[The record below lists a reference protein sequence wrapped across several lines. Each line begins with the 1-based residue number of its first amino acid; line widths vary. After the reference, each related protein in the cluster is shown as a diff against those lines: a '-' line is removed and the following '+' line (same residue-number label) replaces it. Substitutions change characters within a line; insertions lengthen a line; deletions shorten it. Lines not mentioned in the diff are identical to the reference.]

1 MSNPHCGC
9 YHDGQT
15 LEGKALPF
23 REAGSL
29 SYRKTFARI
38 AQHVAPFNRDKRH
51 RAGPGS
57 LYIKSVFVDRIKVY
71 GEAGKGG
78 RGCVSFRREKFVP
91 KGGPDGGDGGRGGDV
106 ILRADLHTDNLTG
119 LFYEPILKAKRGGHG
134 MGKKMHGRSAPDKIV
149 KVPVGTVVYRAGDV
163 ALANAAEKEEQGKR
177 STLNEEAEGVAAV
190 VGQAIRL
197 PEEGAAPPIAGLEP
211 IADLTVDGQE
221 FVLAAGGKGGK
232 GNVHFKSSRNRAP
245 IQYTEGEEGEQGHFM
260 LELRT
265 IADAG
270 LVGYPNAG
278 KSTLLTK
285 ISAARSK
292 IAPYP
297 FTTLHPVIGVVDFSG
312 YHRATVADIPGLIEG
327 AHRDVGLGHDFL
339 RHITRCQI
347 LIFVVDIAG
356 SEARNPIED
365 LQSLRREIDL
375 YDPRLSQRAWFVV
388 ANKMDLP
395 EAEENLQAL
404 RRRFASIEVL
414 PVSAATGEGIEEL
427 KQKLAAWLKKEEAA
441 REVTAPQAST

>member
-1 MSNPHCGC
+1 MN
-9 YHDGQT
+9 Y
-15 LEGKALPF
+15 EK
-23 REAGSL
+23 R
-29 SYRKTFARI
+29 RRAR
-38 AQHVAPFNRDKRH
+38 PGYLYSKR
-51 RAGPGS
+51 
-57 LYIKSVFVDRIKVY
+57 VFVDRIKVY
-71 GEAGKGG
+71 AEAGKGG

-91 KGGPDGGDGGRGGDV
+91 KGGPDGGDGGRGGDI

-119 LFYEPILKAKRGGHG
+119 LFYEPILKGKSGGHG

-163 ALANAAEKEEQGKR
+163 IAANAAEKVLSEEQRKR
-177 STLNEEAEGVAAV
+177 SPVNVPLSTSDDEAP
-190 VGQAIRL
+190 RSPL
-197 PEEGAAPPIAGLEP
+197 PARTDALEP
-211 IADLTVDGQE
+211 IADLTADGQE
-221 FVLAAGGKGGK
+221 FVVAAGGKGGK

-245 IQYTEGEEGEQGHFM
+245 IQYTEGEDGEQGHFM

-278 KSTLLTK
+278 KSTLLTR

-327 AHRDVGLGHDFL
+327 AHRDIGLGHDFL

-375 YDPRLSQRAWFVV
+375 YDARLSQRAWFIV

-395 EAEENLQAL
+395 EAEENLQAV
-404 RRRFASIEVL
+404 RRRFDSIEVL
-414 PVSAATGEGIEEL
+414 PVSAVTGEGIEEL
-427 KQKLAAWLKKEEAA
+427 KQKLAAWLKKEEATSELPA
-441 REVTAPQAST
+441 FQTSE